1 MRTFSLASARGAAS
15 LRPLM
20 KWFSLIAVVA
30 LAFLVDACEKHPAS
44 DAPEEG
50 ATEFGKHE
58 KAAEEKPEPKPAAE
72 APAAAKP
79 EAATPAPETKPG
91 EAPKFFPEN
100 K

>member
-1 MRTFSLASARGAAS
+1 
-15 LRPLM
+15 M
-20 KWFSLIAVVA
+20 KWYSLISVLA
-30 LAFLVDACEKHPAS
+30 LAFFINACEMHPAS

-58 KAAEEKPEPKPAAE
+58 KGGAEKVEAKPATE
-72 APAAAKP
+72 AAAAAKA
-79 EAATPAPETKPG
+79 EATPPAPETKPG